1 MFIDY
6 TSIKCFKTFFG
17 LVFGRLY
24 MELRHLRYF
33 ITVAEELNFSKAAL
47 KLYTAQPSLS
57 QQIKDLEEDVGVKL
71 LNRTKRKVELTEEGA
86 VFLEQA
92 RLTLAQADKAVA
104 MARQVSQAKQQLLR
118 IGFVPVAEMK
128 VFPYVLPNLRVQ
140 NPDLKIE
147 LLSLNNAEQMR
158 SLIKGELDISFTRNN
173 FHSEEIES
181 KFVLRE
187 PLIFILP
194 KDHPLAKYER
204 IPVKALY
211 GIDFIIPAAEQSL
224 TLHDIILD
232 FAKTQNIE
240 LNVVQKADNIL
251 FNINSI
257 GMGLGCNIMPGYI
270 APLTMNNTVIR
281 PLDVEL
287 PYLDLYVSYRKN
299 TSSVT
304 VEKFIELL
312 TKVFYLDFNR
322 EDN

>member
-1 MFIDY
+1 
-6 TSIKCFKTFFG
+6 
-17 LVFGRLY
+17 

-104 MARQVSQAKQQLLR
+104 MARQVSQAKQQMLR

-128 VFPYVLPNLRVQ
+128 IFPYILPNLRVQ

-147 LLSLNNAEQMR
+147 LLSLNNNEQMR
-158 SLIKGELDISFTRNN
+158 LLKKGDLDLTFTRHN
-173 FHSEEIES
+173 FNSDEIES
-181 KFVLRE
+181 QFVIRE
-187 PLIFILP
+187 PLIFLLP

-204 IPVKALY
+204 IPVKALN
-211 GIDFIIPAAEQSL
+211 GIDFIIPSAEQSL
-224 TLHDIILD
+224 TLNQAILD
-232 FAKTQNIE
+232 FAKANGIEFNI
-240 LNVVQKADNIL
+240 VQKADNIL

-257 GMGLGCNIMPGYI
+257 GMDLGCTILPGYI
-270 APLTMNNTVIR
+270 APLTMDNTVIR

-287 PYLDLYVSYRKN
+287 PYLDLYVSYHKN
-299 TSSVT
+299 NKSYAVS
-304 VEKFIELL
+304 KFLELL
-312 TKVFYLDFNR
+312 TRVFYLDINR
-322 EDN
+322 SEQN

>member
-1 MFIDY
+1 
-6 TSIKCFKTFFG
+6 
-17 LVFGRLY
+17 

-47 KLYTAQPSLS
+47 RLYTAQPSLS
-57 QQIKDLEEDVGVKL
+57 QQIKDLEDDVGVRL

-128 VFPYVLPNLRVQ
+128 IFPYVLPNLRVQ
-140 NPDLKIE
+140 NPDLKID
-147 LLSLNNAEQMR
+147 LLSLNNVDRIR
-158 SLIKGELDISFTRNN
+158 SIKKGELDISFTRDN
-173 FHSEEIES
+173 FQSDEIES

-194 KDHPLAKYER
+194 KEHPLAKYER
-204 IPVKALY
+204 IPVQALD
-211 GIDFIIPAAEQSL
+211 GIDFIIPSDEQSKM
-224 TLHDIILD
+224 LHDAILN
-232 FAKTQNIE
+232 FAKDHGIEFNI
-240 LNVVQKADNIL
+240 VQKADNIL

-257 GMGLGCNIMPGYI
+257 GIGLGCTILPGYI
-270 APLTMNNTVIR
+270 ATLTMNNTVIR

-287 PYLDLYVSYRKN
+287 PSLDLFVSYRKN
-299 TSSVT
+299 SNSTAVQ
-304 VEKFIELL
+304 KFMDLL
-312 TKVFYLDFNR
+312 SKVFYLDFNQS
-322 EDN
+322 

>member
-1 MFIDY
+1 
-6 TSIKCFKTFFG
+6 
-17 LVFGRLY
+17 

-71 LNRTKRKVELTEEGA
+71 LHRTKRKVELTEEGA

-104 MARQVSQAKQQLLR
+104 MARQVSKAKQQMLR

-147 LLSLNNAEQMR
+147 LLSLNNNEQMR
-158 SLIKGELDISFTRNN
+158 LIKKGELDITFTRQN
-173 FHSEEIES
+173 FQNDEIES
-181 KFVLRE
+181 QFVLRE

-194 KDHPLAKYER
+194 KDHPLTKYER
-204 IPVKALY
+204 IPVKALD
-211 GIDFIIPAAEQSL
+211 GIDFIIPAAEESL
-224 TLHDIILD
+224 TLHNLILD
-232 FAKTQNIE
+232 FAKQNGIE
-240 LNVVQKADNIL
+240 FNIIQKADNIL

-257 GMGLGCNIMPGYI
+257 GIGLGCTILPGYI
-270 APLTMNNTVIR
+270 APLMMENTVIL
-281 PLDVEL
+281 PLSVEL
-287 PYLDLYVSYRKN
+287 PFLDLYVSYRKD
-299 TSSVT
+299 TALVT
-304 VEKFIELL
+304 AHKFIELL
-312 TKVFYLDFNR
+312 TKVFYLDINR
-322 EDN
+322 NDA

>member
-1 MFIDY
+1 
-6 TSIKCFKTFFG
+6 
-17 LVFGRLY
+17 

-104 MARQVSQAKQQLLR
+104 MARQVSQAKQQMLR

-128 VFPYVLPNLRVQ
+128 IFPYILPNLRVQ

-147 LLSLNNAEQMR
+147 LLSLNNNEQMR
-158 SLIKGELDISFTRNN
+158 LLKKGDLDLTFTRYN
-173 FHSEEIES
+173 FNSDEIES
-181 KFVLRE
+181 QFVIRE
-187 PLIFILP
+187 PLIFLLP

-204 IPVKALY
+204 IPVKALN
-211 GIDFIIPAAEQSL
+211 GIDFIIPSAEQSL
-224 TLHDIILD
+224 TLNQAILD
-232 FAKTQNIE
+232 FAKANGIE
-240 LNVVQKADNIL
+240 LNIVQKADNIL

-257 GMGLGCNIMPGYI
+257 GMGLGCTILPGYI
-270 APLTMNNTVIR
+270 APLTMDNTVIR

-287 PYLDLYVSYRKN
+287 PYLDLYVSYHKN
-299 TSSVT
+299 NKSYVVS
-304 VEKFIELL
+304 KFLELL
-312 TKVFYLDFNR
+312 TRVFYLDINR
-322 EDN
+322 SEQN

>member
-1 MFIDY
+1 
-6 TSIKCFKTFFG
+6 
-17 LVFGRLY
+17 

-47 KLYTAQPSLS
+47 RLYTAQPSLS
-57 QQIKDLEEDVGVKL
+57 QQIKDLEDDVGVRL

-128 VFPYVLPNLRVQ
+128 IFPYVLPNLRVQ
-140 NPDLKIE
+140 NPDLKID
-147 LLSLNNAEQMR
+147 LLSLNNVDQIR
-158 SLIKGELDISFTRNN
+158 GIKKGELDISFTRDN
-173 FHSEEIES
+173 FQSDEIES

-194 KDHPLAKYER
+194 KEHPLAKYER
-204 IPVKALY
+204 IPVQALD
-211 GIDFIIPAAEQSL
+211 GIDFIIPSDEQSKM
-224 TLHDIILD
+224 LHDAILN
-232 FAKTQNIE
+232 FAKDHAIEFNI
-240 LNVVQKADNIL
+240 VQKADNIL

-257 GMGLGCNIMPGYI
+257 GIGLGCTILPGYI
-270 APLTMNNTVIR
+270 ATLTMNNTVIR

-287 PYLDLYVSYRKN
+287 PSLDLFVSYRKN
-299 TSSVT
+299 SNSTAVQ
-304 VEKFIELL
+304 KFMDLL
-312 TKVFYLDFNR
+312 SKVFYLDFNQS
-322 EDN
+322 

>member
-1 MFIDY
+1 
-6 TSIKCFKTFFG
+6 
-17 LVFGRLY
+17 

-57 QQIKDLEEDVGVKL
+57 QQIKDLEEDVGVRL

-104 MARQVSQAKQQLLR
+104 MARQVSKAKQQLLR
-118 IGFVPVAEMK
+118 ISFVPVAEMK
-128 VFPYVLPNLRVQ
+128 VFPFVLPNLRVQ
-140 NPDLKIE
+140 NPELTIE
-147 LLSLNNAEQMR
+147 LLSLNNTDQMR
-158 SLIKGELDISFTRNN
+158 GLKKGEIDITFTRNN
-173 FHSEEIES
+173 FHNEEIES

-187 PLIFILP
+187 PLIFLLP

-204 IPVKALY
+204 IPVKALN
-211 GIDFIIPAAEQSL
+211 GIDFIIPSEVQSK
-224 TLHDIILD
+224 TLHDTIID
-232 FAKTQNIE
+232 FTKAHNVE

-257 GMGLGCNIMPGYI
+257 GMGLGCTILPGYI

-287 PYLDLYVSYRKN
+287 PSLDLYVSYRKN
-299 TSSVT
+299 SKSVA
-304 VEKFIELL
+304 VQKFIELL
-312 TKVFYLDFNR
+312 TKIFYLDINR
-322 EDN
+322 TDERKITNP

>member
-1 MFIDY
+1 
-6 TSIKCFKTFFG
+6 
-17 LVFGRLY
+17 

-71 LNRTKRKVELTEEGA
+71 LHRTKRKVELTEEGA

-104 MARQVSQAKQQLLR
+104 MARQVSQAKQQMLR

-128 VFPYVLPNLRVQ
+128 IFPYVLPNLRVQ

-147 LLSLNNAEQMR
+147 LLSINNNDQMKA
-158 SLIKGELDISFTRNN
+158 IKKGELDITFTRHN
-173 FHSEEIES
+173 FNSDEIES
-181 KFVLRE
+181 QFVLRE

-204 IPVKALY
+204 IPVKALN
-211 GIDFIIPAAEQSL
+211 GIDFIIPAAEQSQN
-224 TLHDIILD
+224 LHDMILN
-232 FAKTQNIE
+232 FAKTNGIEFNI
-240 LNVVQKADNIL
+240 VQKADNIL

-257 GMGLGCNIMPGYI
+257 GMGLGCTILPGYI
-270 APLTMNNTVIR
+270 APLTMNNTIIR
-281 PLDVEL
+281 PLDIEL

-299 TSSVT
+299 SNSPSVD
-304 VEKFIELL
+304 KFMELL
-312 TKVFYLDFNR
+312 TRVFYLDINR
-322 EDN
+322 D

>member
-1 MFIDY
+1 
-6 TSIKCFKTFFG
+6 
-17 LVFGRLY
+17 

-47 KLYTAQPSLS
+47 RLYTAQPSLS
-57 QQIKDLEEDVGVKL
+57 QQIKDLEDDVGVRL

-92 RLTLAQADKAVA
+92 RLTSAQADKAVA

-128 VFPYVLPNLRVQ
+128 IFPYVLPNLRVQ
-140 NPDLKIE
+140 NPDLKID
-147 LLSLNNAEQMR
+147 LLSLNNVDQIR
-158 SLIKGELDISFTRNN
+158 GIKKGELDISFTRDN
-173 FHSEEIES
+173 FQSDEIES

-194 KDHPLAKYER
+194 KEHPLAKYER
-204 IPVKALY
+204 IPVQALD
-211 GIDFIIPAAEQSL
+211 GIDFIIPSDEQSKM
-224 TLHDIILD
+224 LHDAILN
-232 FAKTQNIE
+232 FAKDHGIEFNI
-240 LNVVQKADNIL
+240 VQKADNIL

-257 GMGLGCNIMPGYI
+257 GIGLGCTILPGYI

-287 PYLDLYVSYRKN
+287 PSLDLFVSYRKN
-299 TSSVT
+299 SNSTAVQ
-304 VEKFIELL
+304 KFMDLL
-312 TKVFYLDFNR
+312 SKVFYLDFNQS
-322 EDN
+322 

>member
-1 MFIDY
+1 
-6 TSIKCFKTFFG
+6 
-17 LVFGRLY
+17 

-33 ITVAEELNFSKAAL
+33 ITVAEELNFSRAAL

-57 QQIKDLEEDVGVKL
+57 QQIKDLEEDVGVQL
-71 LNRTKRKVELTEEGA
+71 LYRTKRKVELTEEGA

-104 MARQVSQAKQQLLR
+104 MARQVSQAKQQMLR

-128 VFPYVLPNLRVQ
+128 IFPYILPNLRVQ

-147 LLSLNNAEQMR
+147 LLSLNNTEQMR
-158 SLIKGELDISFTRNN
+158 LLKKGDLDLTFTRHN
-173 FHSEEIES
+173 FHSDEIES
-181 KFVLRE
+181 QFVLRE

-194 KDHPLAKYER
+194 KDHPLAKHER
-204 IPVKALY
+204 IPVKELN

-224 TLHDIILD
+224 TLHNAILD
-232 FAKTQNIE
+232 FAKANNLEFNI
-240 LNVVQKADNIL
+240 VQKADNIL

-257 GMGLGCNIMPGYI
+257 GMGLGCTILPGYI

-287 PYLDLYVSYRKN
+287 PYLDLYVSYRKAGN
-299 TSSVT
+299 SMAVD
-304 VEKFIELL
+304 KFLELL
-312 TKVFYLDFNR
+312 THVFYLNINR
-322 EDN
+322 DEQK

>member
-1 MFIDY
+1 
-6 TSIKCFKTFFG
+6 
-17 LVFGRLY
+17 

-47 KLYTAQPSLS
+47 KLFTAQPSLS
-57 QQIKDLEEDVGVKL
+57 QQIKDLEEDVGVRL

-92 RLTLAQADKAVA
+92 RLTMAQADKAIA
-104 MARQVSQAKQQLLR
+104 MARQVSKAKQKMLR

-147 LLSLNNAEQMR
+147 LLSLNNVEQMR
-158 SLIKGELDISFTRNN
+158 AIKKGELDITFTRHNL
-173 FHSEEIES
+173 HSDEIES

-187 PLIFILP
+187 PLIFLLP

-204 IPVKALY
+204 IPVTALN
-211 GIDFIIPAAEQSL
+211 GIDFIIPAKEQSN
-224 TLHDIILD
+224 TLHDVILD
-232 FAKTQNIE
+232 FAKTNHIEFNI
-240 LNVVQKADNIL
+240 VQRADNIL

-257 GMGLGCNIMPGYI
+257 GMGLGCTILPGYI

-281 PLDVEL
+281 SLDVEL
-287 PYLDLYVSYRKN
+287 PYLDLYASYRKDRN
-299 TSSVT
+299 SVA
-304 VEKFIELL
+304 VDKFIELL
-312 TKVFYLDFNR
+312 TRVFYLDINR
-322 EDN
+322 VEI

>member
-1 MFIDY
+1 
-6 TSIKCFKTFFG
+6 
-17 LVFGRLY
+17 

-147 LLSLNNAEQMR
+147 LLSLNNTEQMR
-158 SLIKGELDISFTRNN
+158 SLKKGELDISFTRNN

-204 IPVKALY
+204 IPVKALD

-232 FAKTQNIE
+232 FAKSQNIE

-257 GMGLGCNIMPGYI
+257 GMGLGCTILPGYI
-270 APLTMNNTVIR
+270 APLTMSNTVIR

-299 TSSVT
+299 SSSAA
-304 VEKFIELL
+304 VEKFVELL

-322 EDN
+322 EEE

>member
-1 MFIDY
+1 
-6 TSIKCFKTFFG
+6 
-17 LVFGRLY
+17 

-104 MARQVSQAKQQLLR
+104 MARQVSQAKQQMLR

-128 VFPYVLPNLRVQ
+128 IFPYILPNLRVQ

-147 LLSLNNAEQMR
+147 LLSLNNNEQMR
-158 SLIKGELDISFTRNN
+158 LLKKGDLDLTFTRHN
-173 FHSEEIES
+173 FNSDEIES
-181 KFVLRE
+181 QFVIRE
-187 PLIFILP
+187 PLIFLLP

-204 IPVKALY
+204 IPVKALN
-211 GIDFIIPAAEQSL
+211 GIDFIIPSAEQSL
-224 TLHDIILD
+224 TLNQAILD
-232 FAKTQNIE
+232 FAKANSIE
-240 LNVVQKADNIL
+240 LNIVQKADNIL

-257 GMGLGCNIMPGYI
+257 GMGLGCTILPGYI
-270 APLTMNNTVIR
+270 APLTMDNTVIR

-287 PYLDLYVSYRKN
+287 PYLDLYVSYHKN
-299 TSSVT
+299 NKSYVVS
-304 VEKFIELL
+304 KFLELL
-312 TKVFYLDFNR
+312 TRVFYLDINR
-322 EDN
+322 SEQN

>member
-1 MFIDY
+1 
-6 TSIKCFKTFFG
+6 
-17 LVFGRLY
+17 

-104 MARQVSQAKQQLLR
+104 MARQVSQAKQQMLR

-128 VFPYVLPNLRVQ
+128 IFPYILPNLRVQ

-147 LLSLNNAEQMR
+147 LLSLNNNEQMR
-158 SLIKGELDISFTRNN
+158 LLKKGDLDLTFTRHN
-173 FHSEEIES
+173 FNSDEIES
-181 KFVLRE
+181 QFVIRE

-204 IPVKALY
+204 IPVKALN
-211 GIDFIIPAAEQSL
+211 GIDFIIPSAEQSL
-224 TLHDIILD
+224 TLNQAILD
-232 FAKTQNIE
+232 FAKANGIEFNI
-240 LNVVQKADNIL
+240 VQKADNIL

-257 GMGLGCNIMPGYI
+257 GMGLGCTILPGYI
-270 APLTMNNTVIR
+270 APLTMDNTVIR

-287 PYLDLYVSYRKN
+287 PYLDLYVSYHKN
-299 TSSVT
+299 NKSYAVS
-304 VEKFIELL
+304 KFLELL
-312 TKVFYLDFNR
+312 TRVFYLDIYRSEQN
-322 EDN
+322 

>member
-1 MFIDY
+1 
-6 TSIKCFKTFFG
+6 
-17 LVFGRLY
+17 

-71 LNRTKRKVELTEEGA
+71 LHRTKRKVELTEEGA

-104 MARQVSQAKQQLLR
+104 MARQVSQAKQQMLR

-128 VFPYVLPNLRVQ
+128 IFPYVLPNLRVQ

-147 LLSLNNAEQMR
+147 LLSMNNNDQMKA
-158 SLIKGELDISFTRNN
+158 IKKGELDITFTRHN
-173 FHSEEIES
+173 FNSDEIES
-181 KFVLRE
+181 QFVLRE

-204 IPVKALY
+204 IPVKALN
-211 GIDFIIPAAEQSL
+211 GIDFIIPAAEQSQN
-224 TLHDIILD
+224 LHDMILN
-232 FAKTQNIE
+232 FAKTNGIEFNI
-240 LNVVQKADNIL
+240 VQKADNIL

-257 GMGLGCNIMPGYI
+257 GMGLGCTILPGYI
-270 APLTMNNTVIR
+270 APLTMNNTIIR
-281 PLDVEL
+281 PLDIEL

-299 TSSVT
+299 SNSPSVD
-304 VEKFIELL
+304 KFMELL
-312 TKVFYLDFNR
+312 TRVFYLDINR
-322 EDN
+322 A

>member
-1 MFIDY
+1 
-6 TSIKCFKTFFG
+6 
-17 LVFGRLY
+17 

-71 LNRTKRKVELTEEGA
+71 LYRTKRKVELTEEGA

-104 MARQVSQAKQQLLR
+104 MARQVSQAKQQMLR

-128 VFPYVLPNLRVQ
+128 IFPYVLPNLRVQ

-147 LLSLNNAEQMR
+147 LLSLNNADQSR
-158 SLIKGELDISFTRNN
+158 LLKKGELDISFTRQNLQ
-173 FHSEEIES
+173 SDEIES

-187 PLIFILP
+187 PLIFLLP

-204 IPVKALY
+204 IPVKALN
-211 GIDFIIPAAEQSL
+211 GVDFIIPAIEQSQ
-224 TLHDIILD
+224 TLHNTILD
-232 FAKTQNIE
+232 FAKSHNIE
-240 LNVVQKADNIL
+240 FNIVQKADNIL

-257 GMGLGCNIMPGYI
+257 GMGLGCTILPGYI
-270 APLTMNNTVIR
+270 APLSMNNSVIR

-287 PYLDLYVSYRKN
+287 PFIDLYASYRRD
-299 TSSVT
+299 SSSQSVA
-304 VEKFIELL
+304 KFMQLL
-312 TKVFYLDFNR
+312 SRVFYLDINR
-322 EDN
+322 D

>member
-1 MFIDY
+1 
-6 TSIKCFKTFFG
+6 
-17 LVFGRLY
+17 

-92 RLTLAQADKAVA
+92 RLTLAQADKAIA
-104 MARQVSQAKQQLLR
+104 MARQVSQAKQQMLR

-128 VFPYVLPNLRVQ
+128 IFPYILPNLRVQ

-147 LLSLNNAEQMR
+147 LLSLNNNEQMR
-158 SLIKGELDISFTRNN
+158 LLKKGDLDLTFTRHN
-173 FHSEEIES
+173 FNSDEIES
-181 KFVLRE
+181 QFVIRE
-187 PLIFILP
+187 PLIFLLP

-204 IPVKALY
+204 IPVKALN
-211 GIDFIIPAAEQSL
+211 GIDFIIPSAEQSL
-224 TLHDIILD
+224 TLNQAILD
-232 FAKTQNIE
+232 FAKANGIEINI
-240 LNVVQKADNIL
+240 VQKADNIL

-257 GMGLGCNIMPGYI
+257 GMGLGCTILPGYI
-270 APLTMNNTVIR
+270 APLTMDNTVIR

-287 PYLDLYVSYRKN
+287 PYLDLYVSYHKN
-299 TSSVT
+299 NKSYVVS
-304 VEKFIELL
+304 KFLELL
-312 TKVFYLDFNR
+312 TRVFYLDINR
-322 EDN
+322 SEQN

>member
-1 MFIDY
+1 
-6 TSIKCFKTFFG
+6 
-17 LVFGRLY
+17 

-92 RLTLAQADKAVA
+92 RLTLAQADKAIA
-104 MARQVSQAKQQLLR
+104 MARQVSQAKQQMLR

-128 VFPYVLPNLRVQ
+128 IFPYILPNLRVQ

-147 LLSLNNAEQMR
+147 LLSLNNNEQMR
-158 SLIKGELDISFTRNN
+158 LLKKGDLDLTFTRHN
-173 FHSEEIES
+173 FNSDEIES
-181 KFVLRE
+181 QFVIRE

-204 IPVKALY
+204 IPVKALN
-211 GIDFIIPAAEQSL
+211 GIDFIIPSAEQSH
-224 TLHDIILD
+224 TLHHAILD
-232 FAKTQNIE
+232 FAKANNVE
-240 LNVVQKADNIL
+240 LNIVQKADNIL

-257 GMGLGCNIMPGYI
+257 GIGLGCTILPGYI
-270 APLTMNNTVIR
+270 VPLTMDNTVIR

-287 PYLDLYVSYRKN
+287 PYLDLYVSYHKN
-299 TSSVT
+299 NKSYAVT
-304 VEKFIELL
+304 KFLELL
-312 TKVFYLDFNR
+312 TRVFYLDINR
-322 EDN
+322 DEQD

>member
-1 MFIDY
+1 
-6 TSIKCFKTFFG
+6 
-17 LVFGRLY
+17 

-104 MARQVSQAKQQLLR
+104 MARQVSQAKQQMLR

-128 VFPYVLPNLRVQ
+128 IFPYILPNLRVQ

-147 LLSLNNAEQMR
+147 LLSLNNNEQMR
-158 SLIKGELDISFTRNN
+158 LLKKGDLDLTFTRHN
-173 FHSEEIES
+173 FNSDEIES
-181 KFVLRE
+181 QFVISE
-187 PLIFILP
+187 PLIFLLP

-204 IPVKALY
+204 IPVKALN
-211 GIDFIIPAAEQSL
+211 GIDFIIPSAEQSL
-224 TLHDIILD
+224 TLNQAILD
-232 FAKTQNIE
+232 FAKAHGIEFNI
-240 LNVVQKADNIL
+240 VQKADNIL

-257 GMGLGCNIMPGYI
+257 GMGLGCTILPGYI
-270 APLTMNNTVIR
+270 APLTMDNTVIR

-287 PYLDLYVSYRKN
+287 PYLDLYVSYHKN
-299 TSSVT
+299 NKSYAVS
-304 VEKFIELL
+304 KFLELL
-312 TKVFYLDFNR
+312 TRVFYLDINR
-322 EDN
+322 SEQN

>member
-1 MFIDY
+1 
-6 TSIKCFKTFFG
+6 
-17 LVFGRLY
+17 

-71 LNRTKRKVELTEEGA
+71 LHRTKRKVELTEEGA

-104 MARQVSQAKQQLLR
+104 MARQVSQAKQQMLR

-128 VFPYVLPNLRVQ
+128 IFPYVLPNLRVQ
-140 NPDLKIE
+140 NADLKIE
-147 LLSLNNAEQMR
+147 LLSMNNSDQSKA
-158 SLIKGELDISFTRNN
+158 IKKGELDVTFTRQ
-173 FHSEEIES
+173 SLQSDEIES
-181 KFVLRE
+181 QFVLRE

-204 IPVKALY
+204 IPVKALN
-211 GIDFIIPAAEQSL
+211 GIDFIIPAVEQSQ
-224 TLHDIILD
+224 TLHGLILD
-232 FAKTQNIE
+232 FAKANNIE

-257 GMGLGCNIMPGYI
+257 GMGLGCTILPAYI
-270 APLTMNNTVIR
+270 APLTMSNTVIR

-287 PYLDLYVSYRKN
+287 PHLDLYVSYRKQG
-299 TSSVT
+299 TSAAVG
-304 VEKFIELL
+304 KFMELL
-312 TKVFYLDFNR
+312 TRVFYLGFSR
-322 EDN
+322 ETE

>member
-1 MFIDY
+1 
-6 TSIKCFKTFFG
+6 
-17 LVFGRLY
+17 

-104 MARQVSQAKQQLLR
+104 MARQVSQAKQQMLR

-128 VFPYVLPNLRVQ
+128 IFPYILPNLRVQ

-147 LLSLNNAEQMR
+147 LLSLNNNEQMR
-158 SLIKGELDISFTRNN
+158 LLKKGDLDLTFTRHN
-173 FHSEEIES
+173 FNSDEIES
-181 KFVLRE
+181 QFVIRE
-187 PLIFILP
+187 PLIFLLP

-204 IPVKALY
+204 IPVKALN
-211 GIDFIIPAAEQSL
+211 GIDFIIPSAEQSL
-224 TLHDIILD
+224 TLNQAILD
-232 FAKTQNIE
+232 FAKANGIE
-240 LNVVQKADNIL
+240 LNIVQKADNIL

-257 GMGLGCNIMPGYI
+257 GIGLGCTILPGYI
-270 APLTMNNTVIR
+270 APLTMDNTVIR

-287 PYLDLYVSYRKN
+287 PYLDLYVSYHKN
-299 TSSVT
+299 NKSYVVS
-304 VEKFIELL
+304 KFLELL
-312 TKVFYLDFNR
+312 TRVFYLDINR
-322 EDN
+322 SEQN